1 MPRRIIACT
10 KPVVHCIDQ
19 CKDKH
24 QLVDAE
30 AEAAWGSGGR
40 WQVVRLRQWA
50 ARRRGRRTVSGVY
63 SINGGL
69 DVLGLRAASLLAT
82 RGAIPLSL
90 IATRHAPTFPFLE
103 GRQGLLAQLHEL
115 VAGAKLIA
123 CHSADLLDMA
133 ALQAA
138 HPQVSACSRAR
149 QPRAPDR
156 AGSVPRAL
164 DACAQGDRS
173 VVCALRVRDH
183 AT

>member
-10 KPVVHCIDQ
+10 TPVVHCIDQ

-40 WQVVRLRQWA
+40 WQVVRLRQCA

-69 DVLGLRAASLLAT
+69 DGLGLRAASLLAT

-90 IATRHAPTFPFLE
+90 IAEWARVSWQARAVGAAVRACG
-103 GRQGLLAQLHEL
+103 GRE
-115 VAGAKLIA
+115 
-123 CHSADLLDMA
+123 ADR
-133 ALQAA
+133 
-138 HPQVSACSRAR
+138 VS
-149 QPRAPDR
+149 
-156 AGSVPRAL
+156 
-164 DACAQGDRS
+164 
-173 VVCALRVRDH
+173 
-183 AT
+183 